1 MSSNEETTT
10 EFDAPVTAAPSE
22 FEMLKQRARIM
33 GVQFSPNIG
42 IETLRERIK
51 AKLEGETKG
60 KDAEEA
66 EESEAVVTSDEAPSK
81 PAKVYANKRA
91 KMRAEELKLVRLR
104 ITNLNPNK
112 KDLPGE
118 IFTVGNRTL
127 GVIKKYIP
135 YGEATE
141 NGYHVPYIMYK
152 QLRDR
157 EFLNIKTKKVNGKI
171 RVETSMAREFALEI
185 LPPLTTRELAQLAA
199 AQAAAKGMD
208 D

>member
-60 KDAEEA
+60 KAAEEA